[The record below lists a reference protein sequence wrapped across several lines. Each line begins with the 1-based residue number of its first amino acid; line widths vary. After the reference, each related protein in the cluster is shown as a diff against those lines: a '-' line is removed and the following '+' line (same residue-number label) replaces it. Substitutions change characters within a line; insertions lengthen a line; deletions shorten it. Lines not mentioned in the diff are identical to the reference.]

1 MDPTITYLFNPKR
14 NTTIK
19 PVQEFDETYKER
31 ILELT
36 SSMFDKNTECVLR
49 DSFYRYIH
57 DCIHHLKQKDLEQK
71 EKEKEILPI
80 NGDQFIFAPKKIDVL
95 VKKNKK
101 NMFLIHGKTGNMFSA
116 TKKE

>member
-14 NTTIK
+14 KTTVSN
-19 PVQEFDETYKER
+19 VQDYDVNYKER

-36 SSMFDKNTECVLR
+36 SSMFDASANLMLQN
-49 DSFYRYIH
+49 SFHNYVH
-57 DCIHHLKQKDLEQK
+57 DCIHFFKKQDLEK
-71 EKEKEILPI
+71 EQAKEINTEIVPI

-101 NMFLIHGKTGNMFSA
+101 NMFLIHGKT
-116 TKKE
+116 

>member
-14 NTTIK
+14 KTTVPHIQDYD
-19 PVQEFDETYKER
+19 VYYKER

-36 SSMFDKNTECVLR
+36 ASMFDASANHMLQN
-49 DSFYRYIH
+49 SFHTYVH
-57 DCIHHLKQKDLEQK
+57 DCIQCLKKQDLEKELDK
-71 EKEKEILPI
+71 EKDKDILPI

-101 NMFLIHGKTGNMFSA
+101 NMFLIHGKT
-116 TKKE
+116 

>member
-14 NTTIK
+14 KTT
-19 PVQEFDETYKER
+19 VSTQEYDVDYKER

-36 SSMFDKNTECVLR
+36 SSMFDNTHPGLQH
-49 DSFYRYIH
+49 SFRNYVH
-57 DCIHHLKQKDLEQK
+57 DCIQYLKQQELEKIK
-71 EKEKEILPI
+71 EKEQNTDKEILPI

-101 NMFLIHGKTGNMFSA
+101 NMFLIHGKT
-116 TKKE
+116 

>member
-14 NTTIK
+14 KTTV
-19 PVQEFDETYKER
+19 PSVQQYDVQYKER

-36 SSMFDKNTECVLR
+36 SSMFDNTHTGLQ
-49 DSFYRYIH
+49 DSFRTYVH
-57 DCIHHLKQKDLEQK
+57 DCMQYLKQQELENK
-71 EKEKEILPI
+71 EETKEEIVPI

-101 NMFLIHGKTGNMFSA
+101 NMFLIHGKT
-116 TKKE
+116 

>member
-14 NTTIK
+14 KTTI
-19 PVQEFDETYKER
+19 PSYQDYDIQYKER

-36 SSMFDKNTECVLR
+36 ASMFDTDTNGIVRE
-49 DSFYRYIH
+49 SFQKYVH
-57 DCIHHLKQKDLEQK
+57 DCIQHFKKQE
-71 EKEKEILPI
+71 EKEPNNETDILPI

-101 NMFLIHGKTGNMFSA
+101 NMFLIHGKT
-116 TKKE
+116 

>member
-14 NTTIK
+14 KTSV
-19 PVQEFDETYKER
+19 PSVQEYDVQYKER

-36 SSMFDKNTECVLR
+36 SSMFDNTDNGLQN
-49 DSFYRYIH
+49 SFRNYVH
-57 DCIHHLKQKDLEQK
+57 DCIQYLKQQETHNK
-71 EKEKEILPI
+71 EKEDEKKEEIVPI

-101 NMFLIHGKTGNMFSA
+101 NMFLIHGKT
-116 TKKE
+116 

>member
-14 NTTIK
+14 KTTVST
-19 PVQEFDETYKER
+19 VQEYDLHYKER

-36 SSMFDKNTECVLR
+36 SCMFDASSNLMLQN
-49 DSFYRYIH
+49 SFRAYVN
-57 DCIHHLKQKDLEQK
+57 DCIHFLKRQDLEK
-71 EKEKEILPI
+71 EQEQAKEIDTEILPI

-101 NMFLIHGKTGNMFSA
+101 NMFLIHGKT
-116 TKKE
+116 

>member
-14 NTTIK
+14 KTTMSSVK
-19 PVQEFDETYKER
+19 EYDVLYKER

-36 SSMFDKNTECVLR
+36 SSMFDTTKDGLQ
-49 DSFYRYIH
+49 DSFRTYVH
-57 DCIHHLKQKDLEQK
+57 DCIQYLKQQEMYKEQDKK
-71 EKEKEILPI
+71 EEEEIIPI

-101 NMFLIHGKTGNMFSA
+101 NMFLIHGKT
-116 TKKE
+116 